1 MVWKKEKDNF
11 YGSFIFTGEN
21 LREFR
26 KICEEMRDYRRRHMI
41 SDEKKLLKRELQIL
55 YQDLFK
61 NQNSSMEKMNR
72 FFELVMKISRPAV
85 ARQMG
90 KSEDSYEV
98 EDIVSIG
105 YGILLEQGIMN
116 GKLNYEEER
125 GYFADYVVG
134 IMNKLV
140 LRLWRNEE
148 RKRRY
153 ESSLSEDQTQDGGF
167 VLEDM
172 LDSEAHG
179 GLRTPE
185 SEIEYRETRKLQ
197 EKAARSF
204 LDTVIASKEPPHQLM
219 AMCYVKLMAT
229 FLDFSFQYNPYQWA
243 ENIMKGKTLRVLA
256 DEFLKTSNDKL
267 DTKYMEWGQ
276 PFEKAM
282 KGGYHKYGR
291 DFPILE
297 EVVFTDYFNRKDLE
311 NYSERSCK
319 KLVSQ
324 WMEKIG
330 GNQELAEML
339 IQYTEKREM
348 EKEKKNRKK
357 NLK

>member
-1 MVWKKEKDNF
+1 
-11 YGSFIFTGEN
+11 
-21 LREFR
+21 
-26 KICEEMRDYRRRHMI
+26 MI

-61 NQNSSMEKMNR
+61 NQERSMEKMNR
-72 FFELVMKISRPAV
+72 FFELVMKIARPAV

-90 KSEDSYEV
+90 KSEDSYAV

-153 ESSLSEDQTQDGGF
+153 ESSLSEEQTQEGGF
-167 VLEDM
+167 VLEDT
-172 LDSEAHG
+172 LESESHG
-179 GLRTPE
+179 SLRGPE
-185 SEIEYRETRKLQ
+185 SEVEYRETRKLQ

-204 LDTVIASKEPPHQLM
+204 LDSVIDSKEPPHQLL

-243 ENIMKGKTLRVLA
+243 ESIMKDKTLRILA
-256 DEFLKTSNDKL
+256 DEFLMVSNDKL
-267 DTKYMEWGQ
+267 DTQYKEWGK
-276 PFEKAM
+276 PFETAM
-282 KGGYHKYGR
+282 KQGYHKYGR

-297 EVVFTDYFNRKDLE
+297 EVIFTDYFNRKDLE
-311 NYSERSCK
+311 NYSERACK

-324 WMEKIG
+324 WMEKIAG
-330 GNQELAEML
+330 DEELAELL

-348 EKEKKNRKK
+348 EKERKNKKK
-357 NLK
+357 NLN